1 MINTLQL
8 LKYFISIS
16 YSIAS
21 CLEVETPII
30 VKVLIRVEPTT
41 EAFS

>member
-8 LKYFISIS
+8 LKYFIS
-16 YSIAS
+16 YSLAS
-21 CLEVETPII
+21 CLEVENPII